1 MPFSSS
7 ARTPTRSRRAEFA
20 HTGKL
25 VTCGRTFGT
34 FASALIR
41 LMVMITLEGTPK
53 FWRVLLF
60 EEDLSAEVQDGEAAH
75 YRRWECI
82 V

>member
-1 MPFSSS
+1 
-7 ARTPTRSRRAEFA
+7 
-20 HTGKL
+20 
-25 VTCGRTFGT
+25 
-34 FASALIR
+34 
-41 LMVMITLEGTPK
+41 MVMITLEGTPK